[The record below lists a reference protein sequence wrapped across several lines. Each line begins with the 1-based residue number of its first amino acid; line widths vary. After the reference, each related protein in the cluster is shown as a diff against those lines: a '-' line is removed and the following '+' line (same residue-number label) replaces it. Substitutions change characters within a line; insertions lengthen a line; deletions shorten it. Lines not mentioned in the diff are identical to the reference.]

1 MSKQNSNDNSDRKPK
16 QKLLN
21 KILYC
26 VVVIAIILVANYFLP
41 SNESDYLEDTTT
53 VTTIDEY
60 IQDEDEDDDQD
71 NIDLQEDS
79 TPLEEDDE
87 YQEDIQEEDETI
99 EEDEISQDGYV
110 TYTFRNDNL
119 LNSHYEKHGIEMG
132 FASAEE
138 YLASANDVINNPNV
152 LHKLEAED
160 NDDVYYLEDT
170 QEFVIVST
178 DGYIRTY
185 YYASLDYYNRQ

>member
-1 MSKQNSNDNSDRKPK
+1 
-16 QKLLN
+16 
-21 KILYC
+21 
-26 VVVIAIILVANYFLP
+26 VVVVAIILVVNVVTQNG
-41 SNESDYLEDTTT
+41 NESDYLEDTTT
-53 VTTIDEY
+53 TFTTIDEY
-60 IQDEDEDDDQD
+60 IQDEE
-71 NIDLQEDS
+71 E
-79 TPLEEDDE
+79 TEPLEETEEELDE
-87 YQEDIQEEDETI
+87 DEEDTI
-99 EEDEISQDGYV
+99 EETEPPQSDYI
-110 TYTFRNDNL
+110 TYTFRNDDL

-138 YLASANDVINNPNV
+138 YLASANEVINNPNA